1 MILCECKHT
10 NEVANMEEKL
20 TQFLFAL
27 NRINSKLKA
36 IAEELNALTTDF
48 IKADLD
54 DDICGAVQIDMLST
68 HDYE

>member
-1 MILCECKHT
+1 
-10 NEVANMEEKL
+10 MEEKF

-27 NRINSKLKA
+27 NRINSKLKELS
-36 IAEELNALTTDF
+36 EELNAITTEF
-48 IKADLD
+48 IKADFD